1 MALVAL
7 LTDTHFGVRND
18 NHVFLDYITDFY
30 DKVFFPYLDEHK
42 IKRVIHLGDVVDR
55 RKYINFNT
63 AYKMRKHLFDPL
75 KERDIEVN
83 IIIGN
88 HDIYYRDVNRVNSM
102 TELYTGYNFNIIDEP
117 VKEKSEIVIDGVKC
131 LLLPWMNKTNEDQA
145 LKLIAE
151 TDAKV
156 LFGHL
161 ELRGYEMNK
170 GQFLDHG
177 YEDSIFKKFD
187 RVMSGHFHTKSHR
200 NNIDYLGV
208 PYQLTWADY
217 RDPKGFHTFDPT
229 TLDLTFIENPLTLYY
244 EIKYDESYSI
254 TELREQ
260 HTHSKLENK
269 IVRFIYSNI
278 EDKRKFNTF
287 YAHIQEAKTI
297 SLQPIDKTLAPVVH
311 SIDLTSYED
320 DTTIGFIKQYVDG
333 LEDIS
338 VDKETL
344 FNLFETLYTKA
355 THPLDIH

>member
-1 MALVAL
+1 MTSIALI
-7 LTDTHFGVRND
+7 TDTHWGVRND
-18 NHVFLDYITDFY
+18 NHVFLNYIADFY

-42 IKRVIHLGDVVDR
+42 IKRVFHLGDVVDR
-55 RKYINFNT
+55 RKYINFHT
-63 AYKMRKHLFDPL
+63 AEKMRTHFFEPIKQ
-75 KERDIEVN
+75 RGIELD

-88 HDIYYRDVNRVNSM
+88 HDIYYRDINRVNSM
-102 TELYTGYNFNIIDEP
+102 TELYNGYGFNIIDEP
-117 VKEKSEIVIDGVKC
+117 VKEKCEVTVDGLKC
-131 LLLPWMNKTNEDQA
+131 LLLPWMNKTNEEAA
-145 LKLIAE
+145 LQLIAE
-151 TDAKV
+151 TDAQV

-177 YEDSIFKKFD
+177 YEDTLFKKFK

-217 RDPKGFHTFDPT
+217 RDPKGFHIFDSNTFD
-229 TLDLTFIENPLTLYY
+229 LDFIENPLTLFY
-244 EIKYDESYSI
+244 EIKYDESYNI
-254 TELREQ
+254 NELREQ
-260 HTHSKLENK
+260 HSHDKLEGK

-287 YAHIQEAKTI
+287 YSFIQEASTI
-297 SLQPIDKTLAPVVH
+297 SLQPVDKTSSPVVH

-333 LEDIS
+333 LDDIS
-338 VDKETL
+338 VDKEHL
-344 FNLFETLYTKA
+344 FSLFESLYSKA